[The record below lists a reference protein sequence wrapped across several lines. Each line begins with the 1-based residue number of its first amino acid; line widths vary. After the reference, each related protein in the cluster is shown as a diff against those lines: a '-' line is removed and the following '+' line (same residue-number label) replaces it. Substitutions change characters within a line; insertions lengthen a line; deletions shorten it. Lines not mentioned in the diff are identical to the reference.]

1 MKLNVN
7 HKGVVPPD
15 PSRRADE
22 DDMVYEF
29 RLREHRK
36 QNRRMYPLSF
46 ILRYMILPDSEAER
60 VLKCLEMLLQR
71 GARYCRADFG
81 ELSIPGILE
90 LLDKYPEQEEK

>member
-1 MKLNVN
+1 
-7 HKGVVPPD
+7 
-15 PSRRADE
+15 
-22 DDMVYEF
+22 MVYEL

-60 VLKCLEMLLQR
+60 ERVLKCLEMLLQR

-81 ELSIPGILE
+81 ELNIPGILE